1 MCLANGL
8 SCIDFCKCEDC
19 NNNKQADEND
29 CDDSVEEEEYV
40 LWLRLLWRFR
50 MLIYLID
57 TVLIFWFFFFLCSY
71 YFYFYYF

>member
-40 LWLRLLWRFR
+40 L
-50 MLIYLID
+50 
-57 TVLIFWFFFFLCSY
+57 
-71 YFYFYYF
+71 